1 LLVVAVVVLG
11 AVLGAGPVAF
21 AFHRPWLVAPVAL
34 VAFAVA
40 VRSTTILPQQSF
52 HEPGILEFVLT
63 GIRVAALCAAAA
75 LTWLALYYAIYW
87 LLRLTNPSA
96 NRDPYAFWISFW
108 FGLLSMGALTWLA
121 LRKVPAEL
129 YPRRPESPRKFETM
143 LKYRRQELLTRLGVG
158 AVILAA
164 VATYAVGFQRN
175 GLALYIVLIGLL
187 MVFGLLLGPAD
198 AGGPADEH
206 DLERTLEAALQ
217 QAGFRCRHDVKTRDG
232 VAVPNVDLLAERE
245 GASFAVDLVRGAPE
259 EDVEWVAGAGV
270 ASATRR
276 LHQQALI
283 GSAMT
288 PVLVLADAGPAG
300 SLQRFCESEF
310 VTLAVVP
317 LAGSADLRIVGF
329 DDARLVEGL
338 RTFQQMVRTGKGRL
352 PPALASKG
360 RGQARRRMR
369 A

>member
-1 LLVVAVVVLG
+1 M
-11 AVLGAGPVAF
+11 AF
-21 AFHRPWLVAPVAL
+21 AFHRSWLVAPVAL

-40 VRSTTILPQQSF
+40 VRSTTTLPQQSF

-108 FGLLSMGALTWLA
+108 FGLFSMGALTWLA
-121 LRKVPAEL
+121 LRRVPAEL
-129 YPRRPESPRKFETM
+129 YPRRPENPRKFETM
-143 LKYRRQELLTRLGVG
+143 LKYRRGELLTRLGAG

-164 VATYAVGFQRN
+164 VGAYAVGFQRN
-175 GLALYIVLIGLL
+175 GLALYIVLIGMLMIFGVLL
-187 MVFGLLLGPAD
+187 SPAD
-198 AGGPADEH
+198 AAGPADEH
-206 DLERTLEAALQ
+206 ELERTLEAALQ

-232 VAVPNVDLLAERE
+232 VAVPNVPLLAERE
-245 GASFAVDLVRGAPE
+245 SASFAVDLVRGARGE
-259 EDVEWVAGAGV
+259 NVEWVAGAGV

-276 LHQQALI
+276 LHQALI

-288 PVLVLADAGPAG
+288 PVLVLADATPAG
-300 SLQRFCESEF
+300 SLQHFCESEF

-317 LAGSADLRIVGF
+317 LAGSADLRVVVGL

-352 PPALASKG
+352 AAAG
-360 RGQARRRMR
+360 RGPARGRMPK
-369 A
+369 